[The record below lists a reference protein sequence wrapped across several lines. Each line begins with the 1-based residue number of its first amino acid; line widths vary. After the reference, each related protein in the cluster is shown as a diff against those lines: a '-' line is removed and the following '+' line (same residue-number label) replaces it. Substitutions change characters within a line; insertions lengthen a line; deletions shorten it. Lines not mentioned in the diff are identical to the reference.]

1 MNTLIRRRRNCR
13 CFLYFRHLSAIA
25 DAKSDAPSIEIPGPG
40 VPNVDKVAILHDNL
54 RSCARTGS
62 IMEAGAC
69 HAQVIRLG
77 LESDVLVS
85 NMVINTY
92 SKCGV
97 TSLARKMFEEMPH
110 RNLVS
115 WNTMI
120 SSHSRDGEEQE
131 ALVLFMWMQREGTQF
146 GEFTVSSVLCACAAT
161 CAVLECKQL
170 HAFAMKSATDSNVF
184 VATAL
189 LDVYAKCGLI
199 GDASLVFEF
208 MQERSD
214 VTWSSM
220 MAGFVQNDMNEE
232 ALSLFHRAQAVGL
245 KYDHFIVSSAIS
257 ACAGLV
263 ALIQGKQF
271 HAIICKSGFGSN
283 IFVCTSLIDMY
294 AKCGTIREAY
304 LVFSGVEE
312 KSVALMNAMISG
324 FAKHARSL
332 EAMILYEKMRQMG
345 IYPNEATYV
354 SMLSACSHVGLVE
367 NGRKYFDLMTRDRNV
382 FPNVLHYSCMVD
394 ILGRAGLVDEAYDLI
409 IGMPFD
415 ATPSIWGSLLASCRI
430 SGNLGIAEV
439 AAKKLFELEPHNA
452 GNHILLSNTYAVNKM
467 WDGVST
473 ARKLLKD
480 SEVKKEKGKSWI
492 ELKDQVHS
500 FVVGDRLHPKIADVY
515 LKLDDLFKEV
525 ERRGYRAE
533 TEHDLHDLEVI
544 KKQELLRHHSEKLAL
559 AFGLLCLPPSAPIR
573 IMKNL
578 RICGDCHS
586 FMKIASGVTNRE
598 IIVRDTNRFHH
609 FSDGYCSCEDFW

>member
-1 MNTLIRRRRNCR
+1 MNTSIRRQRNCR

-25 DAKSDAPSIEIPGPG
+25 NAKSDVPSIEIPGPG

-62 IMEAGAC
+62 IMEASAC

-77 LESDVLVS
+77 LEPDVLLS
-85 NMVINTY
+85 NMVINVY

-97 TSLARKMFEEMPH
+97 TSLARKMFEDMPH

-131 ALVLFMWMQREGTQF
+131 ALVLFMRMQREGTQF

-170 HAFAMKSATDSNVF
+170 HAFATKSATDSNVF

-220 MAGFVQNDMNEE
+220 MAGYVQNDMYEE

-245 KYDHFIVSSAIS
+245 KHDHFMVSSAIS
-257 ACAGLV
+257 ACAGLA
-263 ALIQGKQF
+263 ALIQGKQI

-294 AKCGTIREAY
+294 AKCGTVREAS
-304 LVFSGVEE
+304 LVFSGAEE

-332 EAMILYEKMRQMG
+332 EAMILYEKMQQMG

-367 NGRKYFDLMTRDRNV
+367 NGRKYFDLMTRDHNV

-394 ILGRAGLVDEAYDLI
+394 ILGRAGSVDEAYDLI
-409 IGMPFD
+409 MGMPFD

-430 SGNLGIAEV
+430 SGNLGIAKV

-452 GNHILLSNTYAVNKM
+452 GNHILLSNTYAANKM

-492 ELKDQVHS
+492 ELKDKVHF
-500 FVVGDRLHPKIADVY
+500 FVVGDRIHPKIADVY

-525 ERRGYRAE
+525 ERWGYRAE

-578 RICGDCHS
+578 RICVDCHS

-609 FSDGYCSCEDFW
+609 FSDGYCSCADFW

>member
-13 CFLYFRHLSAIA
+13 HLLNVRPLSVIA
-25 DAKSDAPSIEIPGPG
+25 NAKSDLPSFGRR
-40 VPNVDKVAILHDNL
+40 NVDKVAILHDGL

-62 IMEAGAC
+62 VMEASAC
-69 HAQVIRLG
+69 HAHVVRLG

-85 NMVINTY
+85 NMVVNAY

-97 TSLARKMFEEMPH
+97 TSLARKVFEEMPH

-120 SSHSRDGEEQE
+120 SSHSRNGEEQE
-131 ALVLFMWMQREGTQF
+131 ALYLFTRMQREGTRF
-146 GEFTVSSVLCACAAT
+146 GEFTVSSVLCACAAKL
-161 CAVLECKQL
+161 AVLECKQL
-170 HAFAMKSATDSNVF
+170 HAFATKSAVDSNVF

-220 MAGFVQNDMNEE
+220 MAGYVQNDMCEE
-232 ALSLFHRAQAVGL
+232 ALSLFCRAQVVGL
-245 KYDHFIVSSAIS
+245 KYDHYMVSSAIS
-257 ACAGLV
+257 ACAGLA
-263 ALIQGKQF
+263 ALIEGKQF
-271 HAIICKSGFGSN
+271 HAVIC
-283 IFVCTSLIDMY
+283 
-294 AKCGTIREAY
+294 A
-304 LVFSGVEE
+304 EE

-332 EAMILYEKMRQMG
+332 EAMILYEKMQQMG
-345 IYPNEATYV
+345 IYPNEVTYV
-354 SMLSACSHVGLVE
+354 SMLSACSHTGLVE
-367 NGRKYFDLMTRDRNV
+367 NGRKYFDLMTRDHNV

-409 IGMPFD
+409 IRMPFD

-492 ELKDQVHS
+492 EIKDKVHS
-500 FVVGDRLHPKIADVY
+500 FVVGDRIHPKIADVY
-515 LKLDDLFKEV
+515 LKLDGLFNEV
-525 ERRGYRAE
+525 ERWGYRAE

-578 RICGDCHS
+578 RICVDCHS

-609 FSDGYCSCEDFW
+609 FSDGCCSCADFW